1 MLHVAEGAWS
11 IITGTASAPPWPG
24 RSTSA
29 WKSTRRHH
37 GPAAGPEAGPGL
49 NARRRRRVDSCQ
61 GFLRRSAT
69 GLRPLRGDLMRPLAL
84 HQMNALEVS
93 AAELISIAHE
103 VGCERV
109 CVFVHV
115 PRDDVPFDPVTPAMV
130 GELRA
135 RMAATGVAV
144 ANVEFFPLGEDV
156 EIESF
161 RAPFELGAQLGAE
174 RIVTLVDDPVQAR
187 AAENLARVSD
197 LAAEY
202 DMQVGLEF
210 MPMTPG
216 CRSIHEAA
224 AAPATRPTERRVR
237 GRLPAPGP
245 QWRQRRGP
253 REAAGGPVRLRPD
266 LRRTRPRAALGVLRR
281 DVRTSGARRGVFPI
295 TEIFNALP
303 ARTPVEVEVPSS
315 RAAQRGVPPLER
327 VQRAG
332 DRGLRR
338 PRSCPPDALSSSV
351 SRGAPVVAEF
361 DDHRQ

>member
-1 MLHVAEGAWS
+1 
-11 IITGTASAPPWPG
+11 
-24 RSTSA
+24 
-29 WKSTRRHH
+29 
-37 GPAAGPEAGPGL
+37 
-49 NARRRRRVDSCQ
+49 
-61 GFLRRSAT
+61 
-69 GLRPLRGDLMRPLAL
+69 MRPLAL

-93 AAELISIAHE
+93 AAELVSIAHE

-115 PRDDVPFDPVTPAMV
+115 PRHDVPFDAVTPAMV

-161 RAPFELGAQLGAE
+161 RAPFELGAELGAE

-216 CRSIHEAA
+216 CTSIHEAA
-224 AAPATRPTERRVR
+224 ELIRLADRPNAGFAVDCLHLVR
-237 GRLPAPGP
+237 SGGSAEDVAMLPAELFGYAQICDGRDLELRSDYFVETFERVVPG
-245 QWRQRRGP
+245 
-253 REAAGGPVRLRPD
+253 D
-266 LRRTRPRAALGVLRR
+266 
-281 DVRTSGARRGVFPI
+281 GVFPI

-303 ARTPVEVEVPSS
+303 AWTPVEVEVPSFM
-315 RAAQRGVPPLER
+315 AAQRGVPPLER
-327 VQRAG
+327 VQRAVTAA
-332 DRGLRR
+332 RAVLEHVR
-338 PRSCPPDALSSSV
+338 PTR
-351 SRGAPVVAEF
+351 
-361 DDHRQ
+361 